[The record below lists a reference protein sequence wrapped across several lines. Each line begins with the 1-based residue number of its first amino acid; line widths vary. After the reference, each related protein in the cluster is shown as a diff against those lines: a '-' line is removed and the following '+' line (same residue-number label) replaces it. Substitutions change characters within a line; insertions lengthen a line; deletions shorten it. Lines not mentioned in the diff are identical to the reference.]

1 MVAARP
7 GRIAHGATV
16 PSASPALPGSR
27 RIRLRDGRDYRL
39 RLLGPADAAAAA
51 EMFRTLSPESVRA
64 RYGYLIHDMTP
75 ERAHRLVAPDAARE
89 SVVGIFEP
97 APGGGEAL
105 CAMGRLVL
113 APGGQAAECAL
124 LVHDRCRRLGMA
136 THLLTAL
143 RLLGRRRAVPRL
155 FAQVRRDNRA
165 MLGVFLRAGCR
176 VHFDPGGEVVEVDIP
191 LRRPKILFDKAG
203 PAASF
208 SPMAS
213 SEKKSFSPV
222 TLVID
227 LALTAA
233 FFAFIFSIL
242 KVHVQSMDPKM
253 ITLWSG
259 LTAACM
265 SGVFWLAWQ
274 MLKTVYRF
282 QRAGSK

>member
-1 MVAARP
+1 
-7 GRIAHGATV
+7 V
-16 PSASPALPGSR
+16 PSASPALLGPR
-27 RIRLRDGRDYRL
+27 RIRLRDGQDRIVRS
-39 RLLGPADAAAAA
+39 LGAGDAGLVA
-51 EMFRTLSPESVRA
+51 EMFRTLSPETVRA

-75 ERAHRLVAPDAARE
+75 ERAHRLVAPDPARE
-89 SVVGIFEP
+89 SVIGIVERD
-97 APGGGEAL
+97 ADGRESL

-113 APGGQAAECAL
+113 APDGQSAECAL

-136 THLLTAL
+136 SRLLTAL
-143 RLLGRRRAVPRL
+143 RLLGRQRRIPRL
-155 FAQVRRDNRA
+155 FAQVRRENRA
-165 MLGVFLRAGCR
+165 MLGVFLGAGCR
-176 VHFDPGGEVVEVDIP
+176 VHFDPGGEVVDVDIP
-191 LRRPKILFDKAG
+191 LRRPKIMFDKAR

-208 SPMAS
+208 EAMAS

-233 FFAFIFSIL
+233 FFTFIFGIL
-242 KVHVQSMDPKM
+242 KVHVQSTDPKM

-259 LTAACM
+259 LTAGCM

-274 MLKTVYRF
+274 MLKTVFRF